1 MIFGTVL
8 VKCSNFN
15 VAEAELDL
23 QSLWTMW
30 YLLVYSKL
38 DINKPKINCLKIPSN
53 HSRQHKSVRYF

>member
-15 VAEAELDL
+15 VAEAERDL

-30 YLLVYSKL
+30 YLLVYRKL
-38 DINKPKINCLKIPSN
+38 DINNQKSTVLKSPQITQDN
-53 HSRQHKSVRYF
+53 TKV